1 MKELEHGKG
10 CNFKTENLD
19 NSKLDQTSQV
29 SAKNHFPESKG
40 GTWCRRTRRHP
51 QVVIV
56 DFIIHN
62 CMRAFMK
69 FAVARIL

>member
-1 MKELEHGKG
+1 MNELEHGKG
-10 CNFKTENLD
+10 CNIKTENLD

-40 GTWCRRTRRHP
+40 GTWTRRLP

-62 CMRAFMK
+62 CIREFMK